1 MWPQKRRL
9 KSEFPFFQSLLQLL
23 QPFTLSNVKFSWPF
37 SACLGHCNWP
47 CLQSTTMNLQEWK
60 RRKWVA
66 GHGILYCWACSE
78 LSASMLFEEDYLPS
92 LFLLIFYWNLNE
104 YCFLSRIC
112 NVVCRELCAV
122 LSANLH
128 YFSLSLSQTE
138 CKHRERP
145 AGLVTATLLYLAAN
159 RWTSPL
165 SSFSIQWNF
174 RIF

>member
-1 MWPQKRRL
+1 MVWPQKRRL
-9 KSEFPFFQSLLQLL
+9 KSEFSFFQSLLQLL

-66 GHGILYCWACSE
+66 GHGVLYCWACSE

-92 LFLLIFYWNLNE
+92 LFLLIFHSNLNE
-104 YCFLSRIC
+104 YYFLSRIC

-138 CKHRERP
+138 
-145 AGLVTATLLYLAAN
+145 
-159 RWTSPL
+159 WTFTWDVIKL
-165 SSFSIQWNF
+165 ILKLF
-174 RIF
+174 

>member
-9 KSEFPFFQSLLQLL
+9 KSEFSFFQSLLQLL

-60 RRKWVA
+60 RRKRVA
-66 GHGILYCWACSE
+66 GHGVLYCWACSE
-78 LSASMLFEEDYLPS
+78 VSASMLFEEDYLPS
-92 LFLLIFYWNLNE
+92 LFLLIFHSNLSE
-104 YCFLSRIC
+104 YYFLSRIC

-128 YFSLSLSQTE
+128 YFSVFKSDWVNIYLRCNKINFEIILKSRYGRKKSHWYYVILSQQE
-138 CKHRERP
+138 
-145 AGLVTATLLYLAAN
+145 
-159 RWTSPL
+159 
-165 SSFSIQWNF
+165 I
-174 RIF
+174 I